1 VTGLSSRARDRR
13 NERAA
18 ASPWLARL
26 VTTLA
31 AWLAAYLLV
40 LALLSVL
47 GNELGSLPLAV
58 RALVISGVVV
68 TVMTSLVMPALSI
81 AVRRWQAA
89 PTRKRSPGA
98 TWRTRSG
105 DGSDS
110 SCSDDRTAGPADPGL
125 NSLRSD
131 TTI

>member
-1 VTGLSSRARDRR
+1 VA
-13 NERAA
+13 
-18 ASPWLARL
+18 
-26 VTTLA
+26 TLA
-31 AWLAAYLLV
+31 TWPEAYLLV
-40 LALLSVL
+40 LALLSIL
-47 GNELGSLPLAV
+47 GNELGSLPLAA

-68 TVMTSLVMPALSI
+68 TVMTSLVMPALSV

-110 SCSDDRTAGPADPGL
+110 SCDDDRTARSADPGL